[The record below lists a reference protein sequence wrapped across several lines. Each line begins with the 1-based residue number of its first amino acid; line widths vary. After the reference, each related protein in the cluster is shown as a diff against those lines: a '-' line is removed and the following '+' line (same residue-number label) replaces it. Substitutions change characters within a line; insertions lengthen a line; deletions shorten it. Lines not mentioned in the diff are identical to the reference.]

1 MTQGGMTMVKHFS
14 YWLATTALLA
24 ACAPTEPPK
33 LVRAQPVEPPKLEVL
48 IEPETVP
55 AFQQTLKP
63 LPAEG
68 DDGQEVKGLDAIK
81 AAHADARIQSAPD
94 GFINASQYFAF
105 QEGALYELHTAP
117 GYVTTVALQPGEQLI
132 NYAIGDTARW
142 VVGDVAKGDQTLLLV
157 KPTKPKLS
165 TNLVITTDKRIYL
178 LEASS
183 HKGATYNASIAWTYP
198 QESISQQVAAIDAE
212 NDRRADTIVA
222 GVPIDQLNFDY
233 TINGDKPRWRPVRA
247 FDDGAKVYIE
257 FPQNLAT
264 TEAPPLFV
272 TDDGGDG
279 QLVNYRAKERYY
291 VVDRLFDLAEL
302 RLDDTV
308 VRISRDRSGFSWKR
322 WLSLSPERK
331 SLRRDPDDHG
341 ERHDRADDHGPNGH
355 RM

>member
-1 MTQGGMTMVKHFS
+1 MVRYFS
-14 YWLATTALLA
+14 YLLGATALLA

-33 LVRAQPVEPPKLEVL
+33 LVRAQPAEPPRLEVL

-63 LPAEG
+63 LSPES
-68 DDGQEVKGLDAIK
+68 DDGPEVKGLEAIE
-81 AAHADARIQSAPD
+81 AAHADARIQLAPD
-94 GFINASQYFAF
+94 GFINASQYFAY

-117 GYVTTVALQPGEQLI
+117 GYVTTVALQPGEQLV
-132 NYAIGDTARW
+132 NYAVGDTARW
-142 VVGDVAKGDQTLLLV
+142 VIGDVAKGDQTLLLV
-157 KPTKPKLS
+157 KPTRPKLS

-178 LEASS
+178 VEASS

-198 QESISQQVAAIDAE
+198 QESISKQVAAIDAE
-212 NDRRADTIVA
+212 NNRRADTIVA
-222 GVPIDQLNFDY
+222 GVPIDKLNFDY
-233 TINGDKPRWRPVRA
+233 TIKGDKPRWRPVRA
-247 FDDGAKVYIE
+247 FDDGTKVYIE
-257 FPQNLAT
+257 FPRDLAT

-302 RLDDTV
+302 RLDDTI
-308 VRISRDRSGFSWKR
+308 VRIGRDGSGFSWKR
-322 WLSLSPERK
+322 WLTTPPGRK

-341 ERHDRADDHGPNGH
+341 EQNDRSDHHGNDGKH
-355 RM
+355 GM

>member
-1 MTQGGMTMVKHFS
+1 MVKHFS

-33 LVRAQPVEPPKLEVL
+33 LFRAQPAEPPKLEVL

-68 DDGQEVKGLDAIK
+68 DDGQKVKGLDAIE

-94 GFINASQYFAF
+94 GFINASQYFAY
-105 QEGALYELHTAP
+105 QEGALFELHTAP
-117 GYVTTVALQPGEQLI
+117 GYVTTVALQAGEQLV
-132 NYAIGDTARW
+132 NYAVGDTTRW

-198 QESISQQVAAIDAE
+198 QESISTQVAAIDAE
-212 NDRRADTIVA
+212 NDRRADTIVT
-222 GVPIDQLNFDY
+222 GVPIDKLNFDY
-233 TINGDKPRWRPVRA
+233 TIKGDKPRWRPVRA

-257 FPQNLAT
+257 FPRDLAT
-264 TEAPPLFV
+264 SEAPPLFV
-272 TDDGGDG
+272 TDDGSDG

-302 RLDDTV
+302 RLDNTV
-308 VRISRDRSGFSWKR
+308 VRISQDGSGFSWKR
-322 WLSLSPERK
+322 WLSKPPERK

-341 ERHDRADDHGPNGH
+341 DRHDRADHHGPNGH
-355 RM
+355 GM